1 MASTIHAIGLLFTIF
16 LTLILV
22 VRFGKLRVERVHGAI
37 LFPFMLFVAGVAL
50 CPPGPPAP
58 SYQWLVPILCL
69 SLVMIFTEP
78 KVLRIIVSALLVLS
92 ALVLSFH
99 FYSLTSAEMYTGVH
113 PQRPKLINEM
123 KIKMAETYMSSA
135 ASTDSNSYPQSWLSE
150 SELVKHIP
158 DKSRRF
164 LLEKYLPRS
173 YYLWHSK
180 FTLIYGKKQGEFGI
194 WYPGGTL
201 KESAKKLEWKERK

>member
-1 MASTIHAIGLLFTIF
+1 MASTVHALGLLFTIF
-16 LTLILV
+16 LTLILI
-22 VRFGKLRVERVHGAI
+22 VRFGKPKVERVHGAI

-50 CPPGPPAP
+50 YPPGSAP
-58 SYQWLVPILCL
+58 VYQWLVSILCL

-92 ALVLSFH
+92 ALALSFH
-99 FYSLTSAEMYTGVH
+99 FYSLTSTEKYTGIH
-113 PQRPKLINEM
+113 PQRPKLMNAM
-123 KIKMAETYMSSA
+123 KIKWAETHLSSA
-135 ASTDSNSYPQSWLSE
+135 ASTDSNSCPQGWLSE

-164 LLEKYLPRS
+164 ILEKYLPRS

-201 KESAKKLEWKERK
+201 KESAQKLEWREKK